1 MQLIMFIGSRGRSY
15 SLTHFFI
22 LLSLLLSCE
31 PVNNEIVIIGSKNDN
46 LEIVKLNPVISLPT
60 YPIYAMDSI
69 DLNGDNLFEAKF
81 IKSPKPALTG
91 FSTETLIITKNK
103 TQILLSGIN
112 NFPDS
117 LSLNTRLESNA
128 NWSSGGS
135 TTFILQ
141 SFNCNSDY
149 CPGVGNFVN
158 VTDKFIG
165 YKIGKAMGWIKI
177 DNSEHG
183 DLIIKEYTVIK

>member
-1 MQLIMFIGSRGRSY
+1 MKIFVIL
-15 SLTHFFI
+15 I

-31 PVNNEIVIIGSKNDN
+31 PDNNEIVITGSKNDN

-60 YPIYAMDSI
+60 YPINAADSL

-91 FSTETLIITKNK
+91 FSTETLIITKNN
-103 TQILLSGIN
+103 THILLSGIN
-112 NFPDS
+112 NLPDS
-117 LSLNTRLESNA
+117 LAFNTRLESDA
-128 NWSSGGS
+128 NWSSSES

-141 SFNCNSDY
+141 SFNCNSDN
-149 CPGVGNFVN
+149 CPAIGNFIN
-158 VTDKFIG
+158 VKDMFIG
-165 YKIGKAMGWIKI
+165 YKIGNIMGWIKI
-177 DNSEHG
+177 DNSQYG

>member
-1 MQLIMFIGSRGRSY
+1 MKLMKSIVI
-15 SLTHFFI
+15 LI
-22 LLSLLLSCE
+22 LLSLLIACE
-31 PVNNEIVIIGSKNDN
+31 PDNNEIVITGSKNDN

-60 YPIYAMDSI
+60 YPFNATDSL
-69 DLNGDNLFEAKF
+69 DLNGDNLFEIKF

-91 FSTETLIITKNK
+91 FGTETLIITKNK

-117 LSLNTRLESNA
+117 ILFNTRLESNA
-128 NWSSGGS
+128 NWSSSES

-141 SFNCNSDY
+141 SFYCNSDN

-165 YKIGKAMGWIKI
+165 YKIGKPMGWIKI
-177 DNSEHG
+177 DNSEYG